1 MLRSAQLMMFVYRLF
16 MASMATSI
24 GVPAGLLTPSL
35 VTGGYLGSAIGS
47 AAKSIGEATDMYPY
61 IVPCRSS
68 SPWFFY
74 RYRSPSFVRYLHQTG
89 VLFGMTGMFSSWFRT
104 PITAVVIA
112 YELTGVYSL
121 VLPIM
126 LCNYLSS
133 ALISLVYEK
142 DVTEHMMERAGVS
155 AEGAHFELT
164 DVRHLFKSRL
174 AAMEYD
180 YRAEHPSIRTTDR
193 DTRRRFEGP
202 SRTLDRPSRRLSL
215 SNTMM
220 RIITPN
226 VDVCIAVVCMRASH
240 LATNA
245 CESRAPSEIRNA
257 SRTSRTR
264 RCLSYVMKVHIQ
276 ALLSIILMN
285 M

>member
-1 MLRSAQLMMFVYRLF
+1 

-47 AAKSIGEATDMYPY
+47 AAKSIGEATDM
-61 IVPCRSS
+61 
-68 SPWFFY
+68 
-74 RYRSPSFVRYLHQTG
+74 SPSFVRYLHQTG

-164 DVRHLFKSRL
+164 DAITEAKPVEH
-174 AAMEYD
+174 YD
-180 YRAEHPSIRTTDR
+180 EDYHS
-193 DTRRRFEGP
+193 
-202 SRTLDRPSRRLSL
+202 
-215 SNTMM
+215 
-220 RIITPN
+220 
-226 VDVCIAVVCMRASH
+226 
-240 LATNA
+240 
-245 CESRAPSEIRNA
+245 
-257 SRTSRTR
+257 
-264 RCLSYVMKVHIQ
+264 
-276 ALLSIILMN
+276 
-285 M
+285 